1 MDVKI
6 KSEQCDF
13 KMRVAGCLIKD
24 DKLLTVQIC
33 DNGFYCLPG
42 GHVHLG
48 EDSLTA
54 MIREFK
60 EEVNITC
67 DDAKL
72 IAVIE
77 NFFLTKEKKKVQEVC
92 YFYLMNTKEDIETK
106 DYTYVENDE
115 GIMRNLDFKWIDIE
129 ELHNA
134 DFRPTTLIDKLQKR
148 NYELEHII
156 FDTSK

>member
-6 KSEQCDF
+6 KSEKFDF

-24 DKLLTVQIC
+24 NKLLTVQIC

-48 EDSLTA
+48 EDSLSA
-54 MIREFK
+54 MIREFE
-60 EEVNITC
+60 EEVNINC
-67 DDAKL
+67 NDAKL
-72 IAVIE
+72 IEVLE
-77 NFFLTKEKKKVQEVC
+77 TFFYTKEQKIVQEVC
-92 YFYLMNTKEDIETK
+92 YFYLMSTNEEIETK

-115 GIMRNLDFKWIDIE
+115 GIMRNLEFKWIDID

-134 DFRPTTLIDKLQKR
+134 DFRPEILIDKLQNH
-148 NYELEHII
+148 NYELEHVI
-156 FDTSK
+156 FDQTK